1 MVSTTYLVSTVVT
14 GLVLVGVGAY
24 LARAFAWRELA
35 SGAAVPATGRSDGA
49 APLPGAVRSPSRL
62 PVALGGV
69 GVVVVCAGIGALVA
83 GEATVLGAVVGLFAG
98 LLTLYV
104 TWGVYHI
111 CRARGMSYA
120 QAVGAGVW
128 LLSMVLLVG
137 IVAQLLVN
145 G

>member
-35 SGAAVPATGRSDGA
+35 SGAAVTTTGRADGA
-49 APLPGAVRSPSRL
+49 AALSGEGRTSARL
-62 PVALGGV
+62 PLALGGV
-69 GVVVVCAGIGALVA
+69 GVVVVFASIGALVA
-83 GEATVLGAVVGLFAG
+83 GEAAVLGAVVGFFGG
-98 LLTLYV
+98 LLALYV

-128 LLSMVLLVG
+128 LLSMVLLIG